1 MKTTKVIWSRSGFLV
16 RRLHQIHM
24 AIFLN
29 ECAAEDVT
37 PIQWGIMTIVTG
49 TPGVGHVE
57 IAEELGLDRSNV
69 ANVVDR
75 LTRRGLLKQT
85 VSKIDRRKKTILI
98 TEAGR
103 KLMKAFE
110 PKAKR
115 AQRKLLEPLNAKEQQ
130 TFMESLSRLVEH
142 NNDLSRAPIR
152 SDD

>member
-1 MKTTKVIWSRSGFLV
+1 VNKTKVIWSRSGFLV
-16 RRLHQIHM
+16 RRLHQIHV

-37 PIQWGIMTIVTG
+37 PIQWGIMTIVINR
-49 TPGVGHVE
+49 PGVGHVE

-69 ANVVDR
+69 ANVVNR
-75 LTRRGLLKQT
+75 LTRRNLLKQT

-103 KLMKAFE
+103 RLMKAFE

-115 AQRKLLEPLNAKEQQ
+115 AQRKLLEPLSAKEQQ